1 LKNLRWLV
9 PALTAGLLINL
20 SLNTTSPLGG
30 LGLALGIFYTFAAI
44 MGAWDL
50 YGRGEPER

>member
-9 PALTAGLLINL
+9 PALTAGILINL
-20 SLNTTSPLGG
+20 SLNEISVLDG
-30 LGLALGIFYTFAAI
+30 LGLAFGILYAWAAI

-50 YGRGEPER
+50 YGRGKP

>member
-9 PALTAGLLINL
+9 PALTAGILINL
-20 SLNTTSPLGG
+20 SLNEISVLDG
-30 LGLALGIFYTFAAI
+30 LGLALGFFYAWAAI

-50 YGRGEPER
+50 YGRGKP